1 VHQPCKH
8 HLQLQSQFT
17 KRSFMIIK
25 KAVAVTLFTLP
36 LMLFSGCA
44 SMTGPAR
51 KHVLQPNSPYWID
64 YDASRRGTL
73 ITPRPDGKGFG
84 YCAEPSPDIAYQTV
98 LSMVG
103 SLQQSST
110 VDASLQL
117 QFQQTVVELAQ
128 RTETIQFFREAM
140 YRLCEQSMNGTLS
153 QDQVKDLYDNA
164 LKAALALA
172 EADLAKK
179 QSTIVQGL
187 QDPKVRALW
196 EQFVGTPPP
205 TTPANPATKLVA
217 PPAPPAPP
225 RPATQPS
232 EK

>member
-1 VHQPCKH
+1 M
-8 HLQLQSQFT
+8 
-17 KRSFMIIK
+17 RIK
-25 KAVAVTLFTLP
+25 NVIAVTLLALP
-36 LMLFSGCA
+36 IVLFSGCA

-51 KHVLQPNSPYWID
+51 KHILQPNAPYWID

-73 ITPRPDGKGFG
+73 LTPRPDGKGFG

-153 QDQVKDLYDNA
+153 PDQVKDLYDNA

-172 EADLAKK
+172 EADLVKK
-179 QSTIVQGL
+179 QSTVVPGL

-196 EQFVGTPPP
+196 EKFIETTPQSPPP
-205 TTPANPATKLVA
+205 SPIPTAPPLPATPSSKPISA
-217 PPAPPAPP
+217 PASKP
-225 RPATQPS
+225 TVNQPQ
-232 EK
+232 